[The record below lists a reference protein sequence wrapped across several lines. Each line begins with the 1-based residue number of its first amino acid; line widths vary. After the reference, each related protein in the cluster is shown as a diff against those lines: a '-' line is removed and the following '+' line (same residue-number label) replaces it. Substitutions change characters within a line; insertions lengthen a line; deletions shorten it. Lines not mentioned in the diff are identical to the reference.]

1 MNTDADVCLCLIVGR
16 RDAEGTVFNADLKDR
31 SASLQRRLCS
41 TQRPAPSM
49 KMLQIIDWE
58 AAARWNTHSHF
69 ETLIHHNKLGTLIA
83 AFDSFISSSTYD
95 SYCFGIVIAITK

>member
-1 MNTDADVCLCLIVGR
+1 MNTDADVYLCLIVGR
-16 RDAEGTVFNADLKDR
+16 RDAQGTVFNADLKDPFGFAQ
-31 SASLQRRLCS
+31 SRLCS

-49 KMLQIIDWE
+49 KMLRIINWE